1 MKQRVLVIGAGGH
14 CRALLGVLK
23 NLYIDEQF
31 EVYDLETPRL
41 GERILDVPVL
51 GSVEDIFCKENI
63 DGRVRVY
70 LAIGDNAIRQFWF
83 TRVVEFGL
91 NVPNLISAH
100 ALIGEGAIIGSAGVQ
115 IMPNAFVGPEA
126 SIGVNTIMNT
136 ASVIEH
142 EATVGDHCHVSPQ
155 ATLAGRVVLGQV
167 AFSWGWQCG
176 DRRSCCGRTNNSVG
190 AGAVVV
196 KDILTHGTTVVGVP
210 ARRLSRS
217 ELSL

>member
-155 ATLAGRVVLGQV
+155 ATLAGRVVLGAGSLVGAGSVVIEDRVV
-167 AFSWGWQCG
+167 AE
-176 DRRSCCGRTNNSVG
+176 RTIVG